1 MSDQTVKAPISAWV
15 LGLAGLGPAMLFTA
29 VALFADT
36 PLWPHA
42 WRFMLCYGAVILSFI
57 GGAWWGLASAPGAS
71 GGRASLYVL
80 AIAPALVAAVSLIIG
95 DWRGLSAVSAAF
107 FAALAVDTHLVASGV
122 APKWWTRL
130 RLPLSAMMG
139 LLHAAVAWTW
149 ATRTGGM

>member
-1 MSDQTVKAPISAWV
+1 MSEQTIKAPMSAWA
-15 LGLAGLGPAMLFTA
+15 LGLAGLAPAIVFTA

-71 GGRASLYVL
+71 GGRISLYVL
-80 AIAPALVAAVSLIIG
+80 AIVPAVVAAVCLIIG
-95 DWRGLSAVSAAF
+95 DWRALSAVSLAF
-107 FAALAVDTHLVASGV
+107 FAALGVDARLVASGV
-122 APKWWTRL
+122 APGWWIRL
-130 RLPLSAMMG
+130 RLPLSATMG

-149 ATRTGGM
+149 ATRAGGL